1 MLLCA
6 TAHPHEHDVEVNLD
20 QESHLYLHV
29 LDDHHYIK
37 HLRPAAS
44 HNDSVVVDM
53 DVALLAVHGLVSNLL
68 CVDCWFIGLLR
79 LGACGLLVSGSAA
92 VRCVWTAG

>member
-1 MLLCA
+1 MCATAHPNVPVYAIALRNVPMCATAHPNVSMCA

-29 LDDHHYIK
+29 LDDHHYVK

-44 HNDSVVVDM
+44 RNDSVVVDM
-53 DVALLAVHGLVSNLL
+53 DLALLAVHGLVSQLL
-68 CVDCWFIGLLR
+68 CGDC
-79 LGACGLLVSGSAA
+79 
-92 VRCVWTAG
+92 